1 MEQNSLYPEYLS
13 GSKIMH
19 IIVWGILLIQL
30 NPSISAKPALFFF
43 FFSFANDEPFKETE
57 PFKVSNCTK
66 LEQVT

>member
-1 MEQNSLYPEYLS
+1 
-13 GSKIMH
+13 MH

-43 FFSFANDEPFKETE
+43 FLNDEPFKETE

>member
-1 MEQNSLYPEYLS
+1 MGDSIDPP
-13 GSKIMH
+13 
-19 IIVWGILLIQL
+19 

-43 FFSFANDEPFKETE
+43 FFFYDEPFKETE